1 MSNNSYEVT
10 SNREAGLGRYDI
22 AMVPKKNNLPAILM
36 EIKIAKL
43 GENLEKLAI
52 EALDQIEEK
61 QYDSVM
67 KQQDVANIIKYGI
80 AFYGKNV
87 VIKTIETKL

>member
-22 AMVPKKNNLPAILM
+22 AMVPKKNNLPGVII
-36 EIKIAKL
+36 EIKIAKYE
-43 GENLEKLAI
+43 ENLEKLAI

-67 KQQDVANIIKYGI
+67 KQKDIKQVFNYGI
-80 AFYGKNV
+80 AFCGKKCRN
-87 VIKTIETKL
+87 